1 MENQVPNVDI
11 AATTAT
17 TPKLHHSVED
27 QGIENYIRDSER
39 LLEVARVNPDLAE
52 KLAEYG
58 FDDEEL
64 SYGMA
69 LQTAA
74 WKAFCSR
81 HGECPPD
88 RADGIADLT
97 VRVLAA
103 REEFGDFRLVA
114 RAAFQNLSDRV
125 NLRVVGDPLED
136 LQRFI
141 NAAYAGYEAAG
152 REPYAAK
159 LAKRGFPK
167 GKLEALC
174 NSLDVLATLDAANEI
189 AAGDGEDTPDTTER
203 DAAYNAL
210 KDYMKELKGVARAAF
225 RKNPEALEKLGL

>member
-1 MENQVPNVDI
+1 MENQLPDVDI

-17 TPKLHHSVED
+17 TPKLHRSVED

-39 LLEVARVNPDLAE
+39 FLETARVNPDIAE

-69 LQTAA
+69 LQGAA

-81 HGECPPD
+81 HGEFPPTRPRD
-88 RADGIADLT
+88 IADLT
-97 VRVLAA
+97 SRVLAA

-114 RAAFQNLSDRV
+114 RAAFQSLSDRV
-125 NLRVVGDPLED
+125 NLRVIGDPLED

-141 NAAYAGYEAAG
+141 NAAYSGYEAAG
-152 REPYAAK
+152 REPYSGK

-167 GKLEALC
+167 AKLEALC
-174 NSLDVLATLDAANEI
+174 NSLDVLATLNAASEI
-189 AAGDGEDTPDTTER
+189 ADGDDAPDTTER
-203 DAAYNAL
+203 DAAYIAL
-210 KDYMKELKGVARAAF
+210 KDYMKELKGVSRAAF

>member
-1 MENQVPNVDI
+1 MENEIPNVDI

-17 TPKLHHSVED
+17 TPKLHRSVED
-27 QGIENYIRDSER
+27 QAIENYIRDSER

-69 LQTAA
+69 LQGAA
-74 WKAFCSR
+74 WQAFCNL
-81 HGECPPD
+81 HGERPPE
-88 RADGIADLT
+88 RAGGIVELT
-97 VRVLAA
+97 NHVLAA

-114 RAAFQNLSDRV
+114 RAAFQSLSDRV
-125 NLRVVGDPLED
+125 NLRVIGDPLED

-141 NAAYAGYEAAG
+141 NAAYSGYEAAG
-152 REPYAAK
+152 QEPYSGK

-167 GKLEALC
+167 AKLDALC
-174 NSLDVLATLDAANEI
+174 KSLDVLATLNVAGEI
-189 AAGDGEDTPDTTER
+189 ADGDGDGGPDTTDR
-203 DAAYNAL
+203 DAAYIAL